1 MPKKTSEDR
10 KGLENFALITQ
21 VGISMV
27 TPILVGLYIGKKL
40 DEWLNKSP
48 LFLLIFIIIGI
59 GASFTNLFKTV
70 EKSSG
75 NKKGK

>member
-1 MPKKTSEDR
+1 MPKKTSEDK
-10 KGLENFALITQ
+10 KGLENLALITQ

-40 DEWLNKSP
+40 DDWLNKSP

>member
-40 DEWLNKSP
+40 DDWLNKSP